1 MLKRDVEERQV
12 ATEILKKEGEVEVRE
27 WLLFDGKGEM
37 ELVEAG
43 KDAIMRRTGLSACD
57 LDKLLDPLLS
67 YPSIFLGRERAF
79 IINLEHVKA
88 IITAKEFLLLNS
100 GDPSITPFVYEFQ
113 AWILR
118 HYQDSSSS
126 KHYAHPDPDS
136 EPDHNHDAIKIL
148 PFEFVALESCLE
160 ASGRTKTLEQEAH
173 SALDKL
179 TSKISTLI
187 LNWKRLNQIKI
198 RLVDITECVQK
209 VRNRLE
215 QKLAKQDSHGT
226 PGSTYRAVIMQI
238 DVKELRMLL
247 KDYFV
252 QMDDTLKKL
261 SMVCTPFILYAFCSI
276 RL

>member
-1 MLKRDVEERQV
+1 MESKFRMLKRDVEERQM

-57 LDKLLDPLLS
+57 LGKLLDPLLS
-67 YPSIFLGRERAF
+67 YPSILLGRERAI

-88 IITAKEFLLLNS
+88 IITAKEFFLLNS
-100 GDPSITPFVYEFQ
+100 GDPSITPFVHEFQ

-118 HYQDSSSS
+118 HYQGSSSS
-126 KHYAHPDPDS
+126 KHYVHTDPDS
-136 EPDHNHDAIKIL
+136 DPDHNHDTDAIKIL

-160 ASGRTKTLEQEAH
+160 ASSSVLENETKTLEQEAH

-198 RLVDITECVQK
+198 SR
-209 VRNRLE
+209 
-215 QKLAKQDSHGT
+215 HH
-226 PGSTYRAVIMQI
+226 
-238 DVKELRMLL
+238 
-247 KDYFV
+247 
-252 QMDDTLKKL
+252 
-261 SMVCTPFILYAFCSI
+261 
-276 RL
+276 

>member
-1 MLKRDVEERQV
+1 MESKFRMLKRDVEERQV

-160 ASGRTKTLEQEAH
+160 ASGRVLENEVRPSFFSSFLLLSTISLCFYPKIIFLPLSIHRQRRW
-173 SALDKL
+173 SRRLIPPWTSSRPRSVPSSLIGNAL
-179 TSKISTLI
+179 
-187 LNWKRLNQIKI
+187 IKS
-198 RLVDITECVQK
+198 RSD
-209 VRNRLE
+209 
-215 QKLAKQDSHGT
+215 
-226 PGSTYRAVIMQI
+226 
-238 DVKELRMLL
+238 
-247 KDYFV
+247 
-252 QMDDTLKKL
+252 
-261 SMVCTPFILYAFCSI
+261 
-276 RL
+276 